1 MVTDPVCGMQIDPQ
15 TAGASVIYDGK
26 TYFFCSENCKQQF
39 ERAPAHFAE
48 HPGPAPSPQVT
59 VHGVQVTEQDSD
71 VQTHGVDVHSPHPH
85 AMTQGSDVITTPG
98 AQSISRGSD
107 VVEPVAPSESSE
119 SSESIGDEN

>member
-15 TAGASVIYDGK
+15 TAGASVIYDDK

-71 VQTHGVDVHSPHPH
+71 VQIHSVDVHSPHPH

-98 AQSISRGSD
+98 AQWGSD
-107 VVEPVAPSESSE
+107 VVELVESSA
-119 SSESIGDEN
+119 SSPSLGDET